1 MRAWL
6 NANEIPGINEI
17 PTDDED
23 EASGDENDSA
33 NESMDED
40 DHQDFIENEQA
51 PVAEN
56 VVGVAVPE
64 AEAGPVEPDFE
75 NFDDAKIDE

>member
-6 NANEIPGINEI
+6 DANGGINEI
-17 PTDDED
+17 PTDDE
-23 EASGDENDSA
+23 EELSGDENDSA
-33 NESMDED
+33 NESMDEA
-40 DHQDFIENEQA
+40 DHQDLIENEQA
-51 PVAEN
+51 PVEEA

-75 NFDDAKIDE
+75 NFDDAKIEE

>member
-17 PTDDED
+17 PTDDEE

-51 PVAEN
+51 PVEEN
-56 VVGVAVPE
+56 VAVAIPD